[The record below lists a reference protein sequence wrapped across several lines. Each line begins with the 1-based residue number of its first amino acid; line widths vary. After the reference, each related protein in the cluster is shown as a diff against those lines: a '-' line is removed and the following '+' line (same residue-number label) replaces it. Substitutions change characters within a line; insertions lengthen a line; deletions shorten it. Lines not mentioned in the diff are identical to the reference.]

1 MIPASIN
8 SWDKQVGW
16 LLALVITWGLLQPQV
31 LVAQSDP
38 DCDNLTPADC
48 SNAYIA
54 HGRELYL
61 ASNFEVANQ
70 AFTEAI
76 ALTPESLN
84 AYLWRGAGL
93 WAIEAYAAAYA
104 DLDSALQLDYD
115 LAWTYHLTGRPI
127 HENTIDIYRYVT
139 RYRLAAADDPALA
152 AAYANRREL
161 YNLGGH
167 SGLSPLLIARVEL
180 ESAVRTA
187 PINTRLRY
195 QLGILHN
202 AVGRYDLADQ
212 TLTDALILD
221 PDFVDAYRLR
231 AENFIQLN
239 QLAKAVEDYSKA
251 IDRSPN
257 DADLH
262 IWRAAQYSVL
272 GDSESATADFNTA
285 LTLEPDNV
293 LIYFARAFSH
303 LGYPER
309 AFEATIEDLNTSIQI
324 DPGFAPAYF
333 LRAGSYIQLNRND
346 EALKDL
352 LRAEALG
359 MTDPVVYGAL
369 GMVYDRVGDY
379 TAAAD
384 YYRRYVALLE
394 SPTQYTLDRIAEFE
408 AQGY

>member
-1 MIPASIN
+1 
-8 SWDKQVGW
+8 
-16 LLALVITWGLLQPQV
+16 
-31 LVAQSDP
+31 
-38 DCDNLTPADC
+38 
-48 SNAYIA
+48 
-54 HGRELYL
+54 
-61 ASNFEVANQ
+61 
-70 AFTEAI
+70 
-76 ALTPESLN
+76 
-84 AYLWRGAGL
+84 
-93 WAIEAYAAAYA
+93 
-104 DLDSALQLDYD
+104 
-115 LAWTYHLTGRPI
+115 
-127 HENTIDIYRYVT
+127 
-139 RYRLAAADDPALA
+139 
-152 AAYANRREL
+152 
-161 YNLGGH
+161 
-167 SGLSPLLIARVEL
+167 
-180 ESAVRTA
+180 
-187 PINTRLRY
+187 
-195 QLGILHN
+195 
-202 AVGRYDLADQ
+202 
-212 TLTDALILD
+212 
-221 PDFVDAYRLR
+221 LR